1 MCESRRFVGLLTR
14 HHRSHGYI
22 CTRCKLKVGSR
33 SYNSALQPAGG
44 AVWPRSST
52 WGAPGRVR
60 DRRQK
65 LPQTTEQVKESAE
78 WEKLMVNSGFCV
90 ASVSIKDRFSPPVL
104 SQVSR
109 IYSAQQD
116 KDPENRRQ
124 ALKQTQRQIRLYT
137 DTMNTPWAFDVIY
150 FFYKNQAEDLIW
162 VFSHWSMT
170 SVDHNVHKHGRWHH
184 R

>member
-1 MCESRRFVGLLTR
+1 MCESRQFVGLLTR

-44 AVWPRSST
+44 AVWPRSSA

-60 DRRQK
+60 DRRRK
-65 LPQTTEQVKESAE
+65 VPQTTEQVKESAE

-90 ASVSIKDRFSPPVL
+90 YHRQILSCAQSGQSYLFSPTRQRSRKQKTSIK
-104 SQVSR
+104 
-109 IYSAQQD
+109 
-116 KDPENRRQ
+116 
-124 ALKQTQRQIRLYT
+124 T
-137 DTMNTPWAFDVIY
+137 DTEADTTVHWYHEHSLSVWCYFY